1 MLIAGLAVLG
11 ATVVGGSLGLY
22 AGFKG
27 GAFSTLLL
35 RIADVIMSFPT
46 LLLAVIVL
54 FVFEPGVV
62 NVIIVLAISRIPIF
76 LRTVR
81 AEVLELRQRMFVT
94 SALAM
99 GASTWRILFL
109 HIAPMVM
116 PTVINLAA
124 LELAYIM
131 LAEIGPELP
140 RHRHPAARGHLGPD
154 GGRRPQLH
162 RLRLVAGLLAGPRD
176 HAGDDVAQPLLQL
189 AAHRD
194 RPGRAVAAPDRGG
207 MIMAN
212 APLLEVKNLSIEFPT
227 KRGTVKAVDGVSWTV
242 DQGET
247 LAILGESGS
256 GKSVSSSAVMD
267 LIDTPPAV
275 ISSGEILLRGVDL
288 LQMPQAERQKVN
300 GKTISMIF
308 QDPLAA
314 LNPVYPIGWQIAET
328 MRVHGIDQVTARR
341 RVMEL
346 LARVGI
352 ADPERRARDY
362 PHEFSGGQRQRIM
375 IASAIALKPDLL
387 IADEPTSALD
397 VTVEAQVLDL
407 LKEIQRESGMGL
419 VIITHNLSVVERIAD
434 RVVVMQAGRIVES
447 GPVAEVM
454 SAPSHPYT
462 RKLLDSVPG
471 RHGFSVAEADAA
483 GQPSPCC
490 ASSMSRRS
498 TSGGRSCSARRR
510 RNSCAR
516 WTTPASPWR
525 AARPSASSASP
536 GRANRRSPACCSGS
550 TRPTEGTIEFEGKDL
565 THLSAAET
573 FQVRRRMQFV
583 FQDPT
588 ASLNP
593 RMTIQQIISEPWAIH
608 QGVLPRE
615 AWRARVA
622 ELLDKVGLKPE
633 HADRHPHQFSGGQ
646 RQRIAIARS
655 LALNPD
661 LIICDEAVSALD
673 VSIQA
678 QVIDLLKDLRRELG
692 LSYVFIAHDLALV
705 RDFATSVIVM
715 YQGRIVEQGTTEAV
729 YGNPQHD
736 YTRRLL
742 TASGG
747 HLGSLAA

>member
-1 MLIAGLAVLG
+1 M
-11 ATVVGGSLGLY
+11 T
-22 AGFKG
+22 K
-27 GAFSTLLL
+27 
-35 RIADVIMSFPT
+35 
-46 LLLAVIVL
+46 
-54 FVFEPGVV
+54 
-62 NVIIVLAISRIPIF
+62 
-76 LRTVR
+76 
-81 AEVLELRQRMFVT
+81 
-94 SALAM
+94 
-99 GASTWRILFL
+99 
-109 HIAPMVM
+109 
-116 PTVINLAA
+116 
-124 LELAYIM
+124 
-131 LAEIGPELP
+131 
-140 RHRHPAARGHLGPD
+140 
-154 GGRRPQLH
+154 
-162 RLRLVAGLLAGPRD
+162 
-176 HAGDDVAQPLLQL
+176 
-189 AAHRD
+189 
-194 RPGRAVAAPDRGG
+194 
-207 MIMAN
+207 

-288 LQMPQAERQKVN
+288 LRMPQAERQKVN

-314 LNPVYPIGWQIAET
+314 LNPVYPVGWQIAET

-462 RKLLDSVPG
+462 PQASRLRS
-471 RHGFSVAEADAA
+471 RAA
-483 GQPSPCC
+483 MGSPLPKRAPQAKPSPCC

-510 RNSCAR
+510 RSSCAR
-516 WTTPASPWR
+516 WTTRASPWR

-550 TRPTEGTIEFEGKDL
+550 IPRPRGR
-565 THLSAAET
+565 S
-573 FQVRRRMQFV
+573 
-583 FQDPT
+583 
-588 ASLNP
+588 S
-593 RMTIQQIISEPWAIH
+593 S
-608 QGVLPRE
+608 
-615 AWRARVA
+615 RAR
-622 ELLDKVGLKPE
+622 
-633 HADRHPHQFSGGQ
+633 
-646 RQRIAIARS
+646 I
-655 LALNPD
+655 
-661 LIICDEAVSALD
+661 
-673 VSIQA
+673 
-678 QVIDLLKDLRRELG
+678 
-692 LSYVFIAHDLALV
+692 
-705 RDFATSVIVM
+705 
-715 YQGRIVEQGTTEAV
+715 
-729 YGNPQHD
+729 
-736 YTRRLL
+736 
-742 TASGG
+742 
-747 HLGSLAA
+747 

>member
-1 MLIAGLAVLG
+1 M
-11 ATVVGGSLGLY
+11 T
-22 AGFKG
+22 K
-27 GAFSTLLL
+27 
-35 RIADVIMSFPT
+35 
-46 LLLAVIVL
+46 
-54 FVFEPGVV
+54 
-62 NVIIVLAISRIPIF
+62 
-76 LRTVR
+76 
-81 AEVLELRQRMFVT
+81 
-94 SALAM
+94 
-99 GASTWRILFL
+99 
-109 HIAPMVM
+109 
-116 PTVINLAA
+116 
-124 LELAYIM
+124 
-131 LAEIGPELP
+131 
-140 RHRHPAARGHLGPD
+140 
-154 GGRRPQLH
+154 
-162 RLRLVAGLLAGPRD
+162 
-176 HAGDDVAQPLLQL
+176 
-189 AAHRD
+189 
-194 RPGRAVAAPDRGG
+194 
-207 MIMAN
+207 

-462 RKLLDSVPG
+462 QQAPRLRSRPPWVLRCRSGRRRPG
-471 RHGFSVAEADAA
+471 RAPAARRACLEGLLRAAEAVQQDAA
-483 GQPSPCC
+483 GT
-490 ASSMSRRS
+490 AA
-498 TSGGRSCSARRR
+498 GG
-510 RNSCAR
+510 
-516 WTTPASPWR
+516 
-525 AARPSASSASP
+525 
-536 GRANRRSPACCSGS
+536 G
-550 TRPTEGTIEFEGKDL
+550 
-565 THLSAAET
+565 
-573 FQVRRRMQFV
+573 
-583 FQDPT
+583 
-588 ASLNP
+588 
-593 RMTIQQIISEPWAIH
+593 
-608 QGVLPRE
+608 
-615 AWRARVA
+615 
-622 ELLDKVGLKPE
+622 
-633 HADRHPHQFSGGQ
+633 
-646 RQRIAIARS
+646 
-655 LALNPD
+655 
-661 LIICDEAVSALD
+661 
-673 VSIQA
+673 
-678 QVIDLLKDLRRELG
+678 RRELHPG
-692 LSYVFIAHDLALV
+692 ARRDPRHRRRV
-705 RDFATSVIVM
+705 RVGQIDARPHAARARHARPR
-715 YQGRIVEQGTTEAV
+715 GRSSSRARI
-729 YGNPQHD
+729 
-736 YTRRLL
+736 
-742 TASGG
+742 
-747 HLGSLAA
+747 